1 MANVFV
7 SHAGED
13 LRVAAEVREWLVAD
27 GHRVFLDRD
36 LRDGIAVGEE
46 WEKRLHERLRWA
58 DAVVCVVTEAYV
70 KSAWCAA
77 EVGIARS
84 RGSRLLPLHAE
95 AGVEHPLLT
104 SVQHADLA
112 PDPAA
117 ARQALAAA
125 LGRVDRTG
133 GLGWVDGRSPFPGLR
148 AFEADLHQA
157 FFGRDEDV
165 EALAGLLR
173 SPAEWADNA
182 LLLVVG
188 PSGCGKSSLVRAG
201 LLPRMADEPG
211 VWTVAA
217 FTPGV
222 DPRAALARELA
233 AAGGRDLAGI
243 RDDLERGR
251 VVEVVDDLLQAKHGR
266 RLLVVI
272 DQFEELLTQTPPE
285 HLALFAALLRTALGG
300 LVDVVATLR
309 PEFLD
314 RLLLDP
320 DLGSLPVRTHVLRPL
335 RRETLRTVVEGP
347 ARLAGIEVSD
357 DLVARLVEDTDS
369 GEALP
374 LLAFTLARL
383 AEGVGVGGELS
394 TARYDALDGVRG
406 ALIRQADAAL
416 AEAIAAGGRG
426 RDDVLAGLLRVVTVD
441 EQDHPTRWHVKRAD
455 LPEPVVAELDAFVAR
470 RLLTIDTVDGE
481 AVIGASHEMF
491 FTAWPPLAEAITKT
505 SSALRARRSVEE
517 AATGWR
523 AADRSTEALWERGR
537 LNAAITATGVR
548 VRGRAVVDGLV
559 DLSPDARDFLVASV
573 RHDRSRRRR
582 IVVATSALLVL
593 ALVAGLVAFVQR
605 RSAAEQEARA
615 REQAS
620 LVATRQLVAKAEAA
634 LDSDPRTAVRLSVAA
649 HRIHPDAETYASVQS
664 ALATTPYAGQLI
676 GLTSQVNSLAYSS
689 NGRYLAVGHVSGA
702 ILLWDLADP
711 LRPRRV
717 GEPFIAFDHPVTVAF
732 AAKDSRLVTAGSGGE
747 VVVWDL
753 TDPARP
759 ARTGT
764 PVVGQKET
772 TGESWFSPDGTFLAT
787 SRKDV
792 PGIQLWDVTDPA
804 VIRPIGAPIEGDP
817 TGVGA
822 LAFSADGGV
831 MAVAPNTHL
840 APVVLWDVHDRA
852 APRLLSRVAP
862 DPADIVDSL
871 SFSADGTVL
880 AVGGQFRGTGL
891 WDVSDPANPRAAP
904 EPIEVHLGSRV
915 VFSTRGRTLAATGGR
930 DIGVLLW
937 DVSRLTAPTRTD
949 RLVAGENDLI
959 VAFSPNG
966 RMLATGSE
974 DGRITLWNPER
985 AGRPRSLGP
994 PFVGHDGDLRQV
1006 YDLAMSEDGT
1016 LVATAGQDTTVALW
1030 DTRDPA
1036 RPRRLDTLTGHHGEG
1051 VDAVGFSPDGRVLA
1065 TGDSEGTVI
1074 LWDLTDRDHPRAL
1087 GSPLT
1092 GATNIVRSLV
1102 FTADGKTLVVGG
1114 DQATIFWDVRQP
1126 TSPGKIAQV
1135 LERERVLGIWRVRDG
1150 RVLGLVV
1157 GSGTYSSPSS
1167 IAPPTVVT
1175 TTGSGGH
1182 AEAGSAKAPEGGPGD
1197 RTGTRLWDITDPAHP
1212 HQLGS
1217 GLVGHEHDVWTAALS
1232 PAGDLLATGDGEGAV
1247 ILWDVEDPEHARRL
1261 GDPLHPHGSTSS
1273 VSVAFAPTTD
1283 LMVTGGIDQNAYL
1296 WDLGSRILPRKFGTS
1311 LADNLDTV
1319 SHLVFSAN
1327 GELLATAGSQGDVV
1341 LWDMR
1346 PTYDLRG
1353 HLDETA
1359 CEVTDGG
1366 LDRDQWT
1373 RYLPDLEYRDTCA
1386 GR

>member
-70 KSAWCAA
+70 RSAWCAA

-173 SPAEWADNA
+173 SPAERADNA

-222 DPRAALARELA
+222 DPRATLARELA
-233 AAGGRDLAGI
+233 AAGGRDVAGI

-251 VVEVVDDLLQAKHGR
+251 VVEVVDDLLQANRGR

-285 HLALFAALLRTALGG
+285 RLAPFAALLRTALGG
-300 LVDVVATLR
+300 PVDVVATLR

-320 DLGSLPVRTHVLRPL
+320 DLGSLPMRTHVLRPL

-357 DLVARLVEDTDS
+357 ELVARLVDDTGS

-374 LLAFTLARL
+374 LLAFTLAEL

-394 TARYDALDGVRG
+394 MARYDALDGVRG
-406 ALIRQADAAL
+406 ALIRQAHAAL

-426 RDDVLAGLLRVVTVD
+426 RDDVIAGLLRVVTVD
-441 EQDHPTRWHVKRAD
+441 EQGHPTRWHVKRAD
-455 LPEPVVAELDAFVAR
+455 LPAPVVAELDAFVAR

-481 AVIGASHEMF
+481 AVVGASHEMF

-505 SSALRARRSVEE
+505 ASALRARRSVEE
-517 AATGWR
+517 AAAGWR
-523 AADRSTEALWERGR
+523 AADRSAEALWERGR
-537 LNAAITATGVR
+537 LGAALNATGVR
-548 VRGRAVVDGLV
+548 VRGRATVDGLV
-559 DLSPDARDFLVASV
+559 DLGPDARDFLVASV

-615 REQAS
+615 REQAL
-620 LVATRQLVAKAEAA
+620 LVTTRQLVAKAEAA

-649 HRIHPDAETYASVQS
+649 HRIRPDAETYASVQS
-664 ALATTPYAGQLI
+664 ALATTPYAGQLT
-676 GLTSQVNSLAYSS
+676 GVTSRVRSIAYSS
-689 NGRYLAVGHVSGA
+689 NGRYLAVGFDSGA
-702 ILLWDLADP
+702 IMLWDLADP

-717 GEPFIAFDHPVTVAF
+717 GEPFIAFDHAVTVAF

-772 TGESWFSPDGTFLAT
+772 VGKSWFSPDGSVLAT
-787 SRKDV
+787 SREGV
-792 PGIQLWDVTDPA
+792 PGVQLWDVADPGQVRPLGTPFAADPA
-804 VIRPIGAPIEGDP
+804 KVNA
-817 TGVGA
+817 V
-822 LAFSADGGV
+822 AFSLDGGTV
-831 MAVAPNTHL
+831 AVAPRTNELPVTLWDIRDRAVARPLAAVAPN
-840 APVVLWDVHDRA
+840 
-852 APRLLSRVAP
+852 
-862 DPADIVDSL
+862 PADIVGSL
-871 SFSADGTVL
+871 SFSSDSKTL
-880 AVGGQFRGTGL
+880 AVGGDFHGTVL
-891 WDVSDPANPRAAP
+891 WDLSDLNNLRPGR
-904 EPIEVHLGSRV
+904 EPIRVGFGSKV
-915 VFSTRGRTLAATGGR
+915 TFAPHGGMLATTGDR
-930 DIGVLLW
+930 DMGLFVW
-937 DVSRLTAPTRTD
+937 DASYLDIPSRAEQLI
-949 RLVAGENDLI
+949 AGENDLI
-959 VAFSPNG
+959 AVFSPKGNVI
-966 RMLATGSE
+966 ASGSE
-974 DGRITLWNPER
+974 SGRVTLWNLAR
-985 AGRPRSLGP
+985 AGRPHALGS
-994 PFVGHDGDLRQV
+994 PFIGHNGQ
-1006 YDLAMSEDGT
+1006 YPEIYALAMSEDGT
-1016 LVATAGQDTTVALW
+1016 LVATGARDTSAVLW
-1030 DTRDPA
+1030 DTTDPA
-1036 RPRRLDTLTGHHGEG
+1036 RPRRIDTLTGHSGEG
-1051 VDAVGFSPDGRVLA
+1051 VDAIGFSPDGRMLA
-1065 TGDSEGTVI
+1065 TGDGKGAVI
-1074 LWDLTDRDHPRAL
+1074 LWDLTDRDRPRKL

-1092 GATNIVRSLV
+1092 GPTNIIRSLV

-1126 TSPGKIAQV
+1126 TNPAKIARV
-1135 LERERVLGIWRVRDG
+1135 LDRELVLGIWRVRDG
-1150 RVLGLVV
+1150 RVLGLVL
-1157 GSGTYSSPSS
+1157 GSGTYASTTS

-1175 TTGSGGH
+1175 TTESGGH
-1182 AEAGSAKAPEGGPGD
+1182 AEAGSAKAQEGGPGD

-1212 HQLGS
+1212 RQVGS
-1217 GLVGHEHDVWTAALS
+1217 GLVGHEQDVGTAALS
-1232 PAGDLLATGDGEGAV
+1232 PAGDLLATGDAKGAV
-1247 ILWDVEDPEHARRL
+1247 VLWDVKDPEHARRL

-1359 CEVTDGG
+1359 CEVTGGG